1 MDRLHPGVAYTLYRF
16 GVFVLVAAALYA
28 VGFRAWLLVLAALVI
43 SAPISFL
50 LLRRQREA
58 FARRVEGRV
67 ERRQAEKARLRA
79 ALRGDDDPNHVAS

>member
-58 FARRVEGRV
+58 FARRVE
-67 ERRQAEKARLRA
+67 RRQAEKARLRA